1 MSNDLERLALVILN
15 SDREMAGFPPVESRE
30 TIPNSDG
37 YVVNA
42 LAILTAL
49 RNPSDAVVE
58 AVARGIHDAR
68 GMCHGEDDEDP
79 FRPITWED
87 VAGEDYPVEAAYA
100 RDLARAA
107 INAFIDA
114 YTGEPK

>member
-1 MSNDLERLALVILN
+1 MSNDLERLAFALIEG
-15 SDREMAGFPPVESRE
+15 RAGARAAEHAQEFDTASWADAKRSMQSV
-30 TIPNSDG
+30 
-37 YVVNA
+37 
-42 LAILTAL
+42 LTAL
-49 RNPSDAVVE
+49 RNPSEAVVE